1 LIPYLER
8 GNILKKR
15 GVKMSQNA
23 TKAMIAEVFN
33 DIANGIKSGQFK
45 KKVRIGLTILG
56 SEHGV
61 DEMVNAAKIAKAK
74 YGDFDI
80 VLIGPK
86 VSEEFEVIEA
96 ETAEEGHKK
105 MTAML
110 ENGELNGCVTQ
121 HFDFP
126 IGVSTVGKVTTP
138 GKGRDMIIATT
149 TGTTSTNRVEGMVMN
164 AISGIAVAKANGVK
178 NPRVGILNLDGA
190 RQVERILKEV
200 QDNGYDFQFTES
212 LRADGGAVMRGN
224 DLLAG
229 TPDVMV
235 CDSLTGNL
243 LIKIF
248 SSFTTGGNYET
259 VGAGYGPG
267 IGENYD
273 KLVNIVSR
281 ASGAPLIAEALRYC
295 ATCAENKVLD
305 IARNEFAKAN
315 KVGLKEVIEKT
326 IKKAVK
332 TETVEEVKMPAKK
345 VVTYSIAGIDI
356 LELENACKTLWKEDI
371 YSESGMGCTGPI
383 VLVAEEDSEKALE
396 ILKKAE
402 YMA

>member
-1 LIPYLER
+1 
-8 GNILKKR
+8 
-15 GVKMSQNA
+15 MSQNS

-56 SEHGV
+56 SEHGIE
-61 DEMVNAAKIAKAK
+61 EMVKAAELAKVK
-74 YGDFDI
+74 YGDFEI

-86 VSEEFEVIEA
+86 VNEDFEIIEVQS
-96 ETAEEGHKK
+96 AEEGHKK

-110 ENGELNGCVTQ
+110 ENGDLDGCVTQ

-138 GKGRDMIIATT
+138 GKGKDMIIATT

-164 AISGIAVAKANGVK
+164 AISGIAVAKANGIK

-200 QDNGYDFQFTES
+200 QDNGYNFEFTES

-267 IGENYD
+267 VGENYD

-305 IARNEFAKAN
+305 LARTEFQQAN
-315 KVGLKEVIEKT
+315 KAGLKEVIEKT
-326 IKKAVK
+326 TKKAAKAEV
-332 TETVEEVKMPAKK
+332 TEEVKMPAKK

-356 LELENACKTLWKEDI
+356 LELENACKTLWKENI

-383 VLVAEEDSEKALE
+383 VLVADEDGEKAIE

>member
-1 LIPYLER
+1 M
-8 GNILKKR
+8 N
-15 GVKMSQNA
+15 QNA

-33 DIANGIKSGQFK
+33 DIATGIKSGQFK

-56 SEHGV
+56 SEHGIE
-61 DEMVNAAKIAKAK
+61 EMVKAAELAKVK

-86 VSEEFEVIEA
+86 VDADFEVVEA

-110 ENGELNGCVTQ
+110 ENGDLDGCVTQ

-126 IGVSTVGKVTTP
+126 IGVSTVGKVMTP
-138 GKGRDMIIATT
+138 GKGKEMIIATT
-149 TGTTSTNRVEGMVMN
+149 TGTTSTNRVEGMVKN
-164 AISGIAVAKANGVK
+164 AISGISVAKANGIK
-178 NPRVGILNLDGA
+178 NPKVGILNLDGA
-190 RQVERILKEV
+190 RQVERILREV
-200 QDNGYDFQFTES
+200 QESGYDMMFTES

-243 LIKIF
+243 LVKVF

-267 IGENYD
+267 IGEDYD

-281 ASGAPLIAEALRYC
+281 ASGAPLISEALRFC

-305 IARNEFAKAN
+305 IARDEFKAAN
-315 KVGLKEVIEKT
+315 KAGLKEFIDKT
-326 IKKAVK
+326 TKKASK
-332 TETVEEVKMPAKK
+332 PQEEEEVKMPPKK
-345 VVTYSIAGIDI
+345 VVTFSIAGIDI
-356 LELENACKTLWKEDI
+356 LELENACKALWKEGI

-383 VLVAEEDSEKALE
+383 VLVADEDGAKAQE
-396 ILKKAE
+396 VLKKAE
-402 YMA
+402 FVS

>member
-1 LIPYLER
+1 
-8 GNILKKR
+8 
-15 GVKMSQNA
+15 MSQDS

-56 SEHGV
+56 SEHGIE
-61 DEMVNAAKIAKAK
+61 EMVKAAELAKAK

-86 VSEEFEVIEA
+86 VEGDFEIVEV
-96 ETAEEGHKK
+96 ETAEEGHRK

-110 ENGELNGCVTQ
+110 ENGNLDGCVTQ

-138 GKGRDMIIATT
+138 GRGRDMIIATT

-164 AISGIAVAKANGVK
+164 AISGVAVAKANGIK

-200 QDNGYDFQFTES
+200 QEGGYDFKFTES

-305 IARNEFAKAN
+305 IARDEFSKAN
-315 KVGLKEVIEKT
+315 KAGLKEVIEKT
-326 IKKAVK
+326 TKKAAK
-332 TETVEEVKMPAKK
+332 TEVAEEIKMPPKK

-356 LELENACKTLWKEDI
+356 LELENACKALWKEGI

-383 VLVAEEDSEKALE
+383 VLVPEEESEKAIE

>member
-1 LIPYLER
+1 
-8 GNILKKR
+8 
-15 GVKMSQNA
+15 MSQDS

-56 SEHGV
+56 SEHGIE
-61 DEMVNAAKIAKAK
+61 EMVKAAELAKAK

-86 VSEEFEVIEA
+86 VEGDFEIVEV
-96 ETAEEGHKK
+96 ETAEEGHRK

-110 ENGELNGCVTQ
+110 ENGDLDGCLTQ

-138 GKGRDMIIATT
+138 GRGRDMIIATT

-164 AISGIAVAKANGVK
+164 AISGVAVAKANGIK

-200 QDNGYDFQFTES
+200 QEGGYDFKFTES

-305 IARNEFAKAN
+305 IARDEFSKAN
-315 KVGLKEVIEKT
+315 KAGLKEVIEKT
-326 IKKAVK
+326 TKKTAK
-332 TETVEEVKMPAKK
+332 TEVAEEIKMPPKK

-356 LELENACKTLWKEDI
+356 LELENACKALWKEGI

-383 VLVAEEDSEKALE
+383 VLVPEEESEKAIE

>member
-1 LIPYLER
+1 
-8 GNILKKR
+8 
-15 GVKMSQNA
+15 MSQNT

-33 DIANGIKSGQFK
+33 DIATGIKSGQFK

-56 SEHGV
+56 SEHGIE
-61 DEMVNAAKIAKAK
+61 EMVKAAELAKVK

-86 VSEEFEVIEA
+86 VDADFEIVEV
-96 ETAEEGHKK
+96 ETIEEGHKK

-110 ENGELNGCVTQ
+110 ESGELDGCVTQ

-126 IGVSTVGKVTTP
+126 IGVSTVGKVMTP
-138 GKGRDMIIATT
+138 GKGKEMIIATT
-149 TGTTSTNRVEGMVMN
+149 TGTTSTNRVEGMVKN
-164 AISGIAVAKANGVK
+164 AISGISVAKANGIK

-190 RQVERILKEV
+190 RQVERILREV
-200 QDNGYDFQFTES
+200 QEGGYGISFTES

-281 ASGAPLIAEALRYC
+281 ASGAPLISEALRFC

-305 IARNEFAKAN
+305 IARDEFKAANGARLKELIDKTTKKAN
-315 KVGLKEVIEKT
+315 KPQEE
-326 IKKAVK
+326 
-332 TETVEEVKMPAKK
+332 EEVKIPPKK
-345 VVTYSIAGIDI
+345 VVTFSIAGIDI
-356 LELENACKTLWKEDI
+356 LELENACKALWKEGI

-383 VLVAEEDSEKALE
+383 VLVADEDGTKAQE
-396 ILKKAE
+396 VLKKAE
-402 YMA
+402 FVS

>member
-1 LIPYLER
+1 M
-8 GNILKKR
+8 KR
-15 GVKMSQNA
+15 GVHMSQDS

-56 SEHGV
+56 SEHGIE
-61 DEMVNAAKIAKAK
+61 EMVKAAELAKAK

-86 VSEEFEVIEA
+86 VEGDFEIVEV

-110 ENGELNGCVTQ
+110 ESGDLDGCVTQ

-138 GKGRDMIIATT
+138 GRGRDMIIATT

-164 AISGIAVAKANGVK
+164 AISGVAVAKANGIK

-200 QDNGYDFQFTES
+200 QEGGYDLKFTES

-243 LIKIF
+243 LVKIF

-267 IGENYD
+267 VGENYD

-305 IARNEFAKAN
+305 IAREEFSKAS
-315 KVGLKEVIEKT
+315 KAGLKEVIEKT
-326 IKKAVK
+326 TKKAVK
-332 TETVEEVKMPAKK
+332 TEVAEEIKMPPKK

-356 LELENACKTLWKEDI
+356 LELENACKALWKEGI

-383 VLVAEEDSEKALE
+383 VLVPEEESEKAIE

>member
-1 LIPYLER
+1 
-8 GNILKKR
+8 
-15 GVKMSQNA
+15 MSQNA

-33 DIANGIKSGQFK
+33 DIATGIKSGQFK

-61 DEMVNAAKIAKAK
+61 EEMVKAAELAKVK

-80 VLIGPK
+80 VLIGTK
-86 VSEEFEVIEA
+86 VDADFEVVEV

-110 ENGELNGCVTQ
+110 ESGELDGCVTQ

-126 IGVSTVGKVTTP
+126 IGVSTVGKVMTP
-138 GKGRDMIIATT
+138 GTGREMIIATT
-149 TGTTSTNRVEGMVMN
+149 TGTTSTNRVEGMVKN
-164 AISGIAVAKANGVK
+164 AISGISVAKANGIK
-178 NPRVGILNLDGA
+178 NPKVGILNLDGA
-190 RQVERILKEV
+190 RQVERILREV
-200 QDNGYDFQFTES
+200 QESGYDISFTES

-243 LIKIF
+243 LVKVF

-281 ASGAPLIAEALRYC
+281 ASGAPLISEALRFC

-305 IARNEFAKAN
+305 IARDEFKVAN
-315 KVGLKEVIEKT
+315 GFGLKELIDKT
-326 IKKAVK
+326 TKKASK
-332 TETVEEVKMPAKK
+332 PQEEEEVKMPPKK
-345 VVTYSIAGIDI
+345 VVTFSIAGIDI
-356 LELENACKTLWKEDI
+356 LELENACKALWKEGI

-383 VLVAEEDSEKALE
+383 VLVADEDGVKAQDV
-396 ILKKAE
+396 LKKAE
-402 YMA
+402 FVS

>member
-1 LIPYLER
+1 MEE
-8 GNILKKR
+8 NNVKK
-15 GVKMSQNA
+15 
-23 TKAMIAEVFN
+23 MIADVFN
-33 DIANGIKSGQFK
+33 DIANGIKSGSFK
-45 KKVRIGLTILG
+45 EKVKIGLTILG
-56 SEHGV
+56 SEHGTE
-61 DEMVNAAKIAKAK
+61 EMVRAAELAKNK
-74 YGDFDI
+74 YGNFDI
-80 VLIGPK
+80 VLIGSK
-86 VSEEFEVIEA
+86 VYADFEQVIVETSED
-96 ETAEEGHKK
+96 GHKK
-105 MTAML
+105 MVELL
-110 ENGELNGCVTQ
+110 ESGYLQGCVTQ

-149 TGTTSTNRVEGMVMN
+149 TGTTSTNRVEGMAMN
-164 AISGIAVAKANGVK
+164 AVSGIAVAKAMGIN
-178 NPRVGILNLDGA
+178 NPNVGILNIDGA
-190 RQVERILKEV
+190 RKVEKILKELREG
-200 QDNGYDFQFTES
+200 GYEFSFTES

-243 LIKIF
+243 LVKMF
-248 SSFTTGGNYET
+248 SSFTTGGSYET

-281 ASGAPLIAEALRYC
+281 ASGAPLICEALRYC

-305 IARNEFAKAN
+305 LAKFEFEKAN
-315 KVGLKEVIEKT
+315 KAGLKEIIANNTKEKV
-326 IKKAVK
+326 KA
-332 TETVEEVKMPAKK
+332 TEEVKMPPKK

-356 LELENACKTLWKEDI
+356 LELEDACKALWKEGI

-383 VLVAEEDSEKALE
+383 VLVGQDEGSKAEEVLAKAG
-396 ILKKAE
+396 
-402 YMA
+402 YRS